1 MKTGK
6 VLLLAFLLCLY
17 CCAGFAM
24 TQTETQTHITIPMT
38 QWNALKNELT
48 MQESELNQFRQEFQ
62 KLKKPSAELRTQLEK
77 AENLL
82 KQSQTE
88 LQDVKQDLTALR
100 KDRDELKT
108 SLQTL
113 KEQINKERRIHH
125 RQIWQNRF
133 WCLLFGVGVGLAAK

>member
-1 MKTGK
+1 
-6 VLLLAFLLCLY
+6 
-17 CCAGFAM
+17 
-24 TQTETQTHITIPMT
+24 
-38 QWNALKNELT
+38 

-62 KLKKPSAELRTQLEK
+62 KLKKPSAELQMQLEK

-108 SLQTL
+108 SLQIL
-113 KEQINKERRIHH
+113 KEQINKERRIHR

-133 WCLLFGVGVGLAAK
+133 WCLLFGVGVGCAIK